1 VAREHTPVDTVYMFP
16 GLGAEYPGMVEAFRD
31 RHAWAPPLLERWS
44 DIVGCDLSAQDAGG
58 PKERESLRQFRIH
71 ALNLLWWRAAGMEP
85 GREFACCGHSL
96 GFYAALVA
104 AGALTEE
111 SSLRWLRT
119 VFTAAWEEFSENRGK
134 IAVITTTAAVDPH
147 RLAGQF
153 SVEVMAKNSARQ
165 IVVYGAEQDI
175 ARLCRS
181 LEAILLRNSDLGTRL
196 PFHSISM
203 LSVCDRVAQ
212 VAGEAGLAV
221 GQPTR
226 PVWSH
231 LTGELLSSAAAI
243 RATLLEQPCRTVL
256 WEKLMSNLQKHY
268 HAEFVEIG
276 PSRILSQLLRWND
289 ADARVRYVDHL
300 RTAAKPPARM
310 PS

>member
-1 VAREHTPVDTVYMFP
+1 MAQEHTPVDTVYMFP

-31 RHAWAPPLLERWS
+31 RYAWAAPLLARWS
-44 DIVGCDLSAQDAGG
+44 DILGCDLSAQDADG
-58 PKERESLRQFRIH
+58 PKEQESLRQFRIH

-111 SSLRWLRT
+111 SSLHWLRA
-119 VFTAAWEEFSENRGK
+119 VFTAAWEEFSANRGK

-165 IVVYGAEQDI
+165 IVVYGAEPDI

-203 LSVCDRVAQ
+203 LSVCDRVAKI
-212 VAGEAGLAV
+212 ADKAGLTV
-221 GQPTR
+221 EQPTR

-231 LTGELLSSAAAI
+231 LTGERLSSSAGI

-256 WEKLMSNLQKHY
+256 WEKLMYNLQQHY

-289 ADARVRYVDHL
+289 ADAKVRYVDHL
-300 RTAAKPPARM
+300 RTAAKPAART